1 MGPLA
6 LSLVLA
12 TVVGWCLL
20 AGRLGRVGL
29 TAPIVFVAAGL
40 VLSEVF
46 GSVDLL
52 AEPHLVKVLAEVTL
66 VWVLFAD
73 ASAVRPRD
81 LRRDLGLYVRLLGVG
96 LLLTVALGT
105 VAAVVVLDAGPWA
118 ALLVAAALAPTDAA
132 LGAAVMSDRRV
143 PALTRRVLNVESGLN
158 DGIVTPLVLVA
169 IAGFAEAE
177 GIGGIEEPGHAVVG
191 LVIGLVVGVVIGGL
205 GAAADRAA
213 SSRGWLSE
221 ELAGPATLAT
231 ALLCY
236 TGALLVEG
244 NGFVAAFVGG
254 LAFGAV
260 ARERGAKEVYFVE
273 QTGDLAAMLSWLVFG
288 ALAVAA
294 LEDALSWAVLGYA
307 VLSLTVIRMVPVAL
321 ALVGSGLDRP
331 NRLFVGWFGPRGLAS
346 VVFALLALED
356 LHDAGSDVVAVI
368 ALTVLL
374 SVVAHGV
381 TARPLAARLAG
392 REAQGA
398 PRPGPAP

>member
-1 MGPLA
+1 MGPLT

-40 VLSEVF
+40 VLGEGT
-46 GSVDLL
+46 GSLDLL

-81 LRRDLGLYVRLLGVG
+81 LRADVGLYVRLLGVG
-96 LLLTVALGT
+96 LPLTVALGT
-105 VAAVVVLDAGPWA
+105 AAAVVVLGVDPWA
-118 ALLVAAALAPTDAA
+118 ALLIGAALAPTDAA

-158 DGIVTPLVLVA
+158 DGIVTPVVLVA
-169 IAGFAEAE
+169 IAGVAESE
-177 GIGGIEEPGHAVVG
+177 GVPGVEDPGNAVVG
-191 LVIGLVVGVVIGGL
+191 LLVGLLVGVVVGGL

-213 SSRGWLSE
+213 AARGWLSQ
-221 ELAGPATLAT
+221 ELAGPATLAA

-236 TGALLVEG
+236 TGALLVDG

-260 ARERGAKEVYFVE
+260 ARERGEKEVYFVE
-273 QTGDLAAMLSWLVFG
+273 QTAGLAAMMSWLVFG
-288 ALAVAA
+288 ALAMS
-294 LEDALSWAVLGYA
+294 ALSESFSWEVLGYS
-307 VLSLTVIRMVPVAL
+307 VLSLTAIRMVPVAL

-346 VVFALLALED
+346 VIFALLALED
-356 LHDAGSDVVAVI
+356 LHEAGSDVVAVI

-381 TARPLAARLAG
+381 TARPLSASLAG
-392 REAQGA
+392 REARNRRDA
-398 PRPGPAP
+398 ATP

>member
-20 AGRLGRVGL
+20 AGRLGRFGL

-40 VLSEVF
+40 ALSEVF
-46 GSVDLL
+46 DPPGLE

-96 LLLTVALGT
+96 LPLTVALGT
-105 VAAVVVLDAGPWA
+105 AAALLVLDVDPWA

-158 DGIVTPLVLVA
+158 DGIVTPVVLVA
-169 IAGFAEAE
+169 IAGFADAE
-177 GIGGIEEPGHAVVG
+177 GIGGVEAPGRAVVG
-191 LVIGLVVGVVIGGL
+191 LAIGLLVGVVIGGL
-205 GAAADRAA
+205 AAAADRAA
-213 SSRGWLSE
+213 SSRRWLSD
-221 ELAGPATLAT
+221 ELAGPATLAG

-236 TGALLVEG
+236 TGALLVGG

-260 ARERGAKEVYFVE
+260 ARERGEKEVYFVE

-288 ALAVAA
+288 AIALAA
-294 LEDALSWAVLGYA
+294 LEDALSWAVVGYA

-346 VVFALLALED
+346 VIFALLAAED
-356 LHDAGSDVVAVI
+356 LHEAGSDVVAVI

-381 TARPLAARLAG
+381 TARPLSARLAA
-392 REAQGA
+392 RET
-398 PRPGPAP
+398 R